1 MIKLRTELHK
11 TELFFECLRFNIS
24 FVVKNQNTMSHSD
37 TSTKSIYY
45 ALMANAGI
53 AITKTIAAVITGSGA
68 MLAESIHSFADC
80 GNQGLL
86 FLGLKAAKR
95 KPDAKYPLG
104 YGRATYFWSFVVA
117 IILFSLGG
125 LFSMY
130 EGIHKLTAIEPIE
143 SPYIALGVL
152 FFSILLEGF
161 SLWGC
166 LKEINKIR
174 GNKSIAQWVRESR
187 QSELVVVLGEDVAA
201 LLGLTFA
208 FGAVV
213 VTMISGNP
221 VYDAIGSIGIGV
233 LLLVISVIIAIKI
246 KGLLVGQSASPE
258 QVAAITAYLESA
270 PEIDKVLNVITLQ
283 LGQTLM
289 VSVKADMKEK
299 QSVAKLI
306 EDINCCERALKAKF
320 PDVQWSFFEPDFLK

>member
-1 MIKLRTELHK
+1 
-11 TELFFECLRFNIS
+11 
-24 FVVKNQNTMSHSD
+24 MSHSD
-37 TSTKSIYY
+37 SSTKSIYY
-45 ALMANAGI
+45 ALMANGGI

-86 FLGLKAAKR
+86 FLGLRAAKR
-95 KPDAKYPLG
+95 KPDSKYPLG

-130 EGIHKLTAIEPIE
+130 EGIHKLTSTETIE
-143 SPYIALGVL
+143 SPFIALGVL

-166 LKEINKIR
+166 VKEINKIR
-174 GNKSIAQWVRESR
+174 GKLSIIQWVKESR

-213 VTMISGNP
+213 VTMITGNP

-258 QVAAITAYLESA
+258 QVALITAFLNET
-270 PEIDKVLNVITLQ
+270 PEINKVLNIITLQ

-289 VSVKADMKEK
+289 VSVKAQMREREN
-299 QSVAKLI
+299 VAKLI
-306 EDINCCERALKAKF
+306 DDINCCERRLKGQF
-320 PDVQWSFFEPDFLK
+320 PDIQWSFFEPDFEK

>member
-1 MIKLRTELHK
+1 
-11 TELFFECLRFNIS
+11 
-24 FVVKNQNTMSHSD
+24 MSHSES
-37 TSTKSIYY
+37 STKSIYY
-45 ALMANAGI
+45 ALIANAGI

-86 FLGLKAAKR
+86 FVGLKAAKR
-95 KPDAKYPLG
+95 APNEKYPLG
-104 YGRATYFWSFVVA
+104 YGRATYFWSFIVA

-125 LFSMY
+125 LFSVY

-152 FFSILLEGF
+152 FFSIILETF

-166 LKEINKIR
+166 LKEINKLR
-174 GNKSIAQWVRESR
+174 GKSSIIQWVKESR

-213 VTMISGNP
+213 VTMITGNP

-233 LLLVISVIIAIKI
+233 LLLIISIIIAVKI

-258 QVAAITAYLESA
+258 QVAQITDHLNKS
-270 PEIDKVLNVITLQ
+270 PEIDKVLNIITLQ
-283 LGQTLM
+283 LGSTLM
-289 VSVKADMKEK
+289 VSVKAEMKEK
-299 QSVAKLI
+299 DSVTKLI
-306 EDINCCERALKAKF
+306 EDINCCERNLKAQF
-320 PDVQWSFFEPDFLK
+320 PDIQWSFFEPDLAK

>member
-1 MIKLRTELHK
+1 
-11 TELFFECLRFNIS
+11 
-24 FVVKNQNTMSHSD
+24 MSHSE

-152 FFSILLEGF
+152 F
-161 SLWGC
+161 
-166 LKEINKIR
+166 
-174 GNKSIAQWVRESR
+174 
-187 QSELVVVLGEDVAA
+187 LV
-201 LLGLTFA
+201 F
-208 FGAVV
+208 
-213 VTMISGNP
+213 
-221 VYDAIGSIGIGV
+221 
-233 LLLVISVIIAIKI
+233 
-246 KGLLVGQSASPE
+246 
-258 QVAAITAYLESA
+258 
-270 PEIDKVLNVITLQ
+270 
-283 LGQTLM
+283 
-289 VSVKADMKEK
+289 
-299 QSVAKLI
+299 
-306 EDINCCERALKAKF
+306 C
-320 PDVQWSFFEPDFLK
+320 

>member
-1 MIKLRTELHK
+1 
-11 TELFFECLRFNIS
+11 
-24 FVVKNQNTMSHSD
+24 MSHSD
-37 TSTKSIYY
+37 TSLKSIYY
-45 ALMANAGI
+45 ALAANAGI
-53 AITKTIAAVITGSGA
+53 AIVKTVAAIITGSGA

-104 YGRATYFWSFVVA
+104 YGKATYFWSFVVA

-125 LFSMY
+125 LFSVY
-130 EGIHKLTAIEPIE
+130 EGIHKLGSIEPLE
-143 SPYIALGVL
+143 SPVLALGVL
-152 FFSILLEGF
+152 LFSIVLEGF

-166 LKEINKIR
+166 LTEINKSR
-174 GNKSIAQWVRESR
+174 DNKSLIQWIKESR
-187 QSELVVVLGEDVAA
+187 QSELVVVLGEDIAA

-213 VTMISGNP
+213 ITIITGNP
-221 VYDAIGSIGIGV
+221 IYDAIGSIGIGV
-233 LLLVISVIIAIKI
+233 LLLIISFILAIKI

-258 QVAAITAYLESA
+258 QVEQISAYLESCT
-270 PEIDKVLNVITLQ
+270 EIDKVLNIITLQ

-289 VSVKADMKEK
+289 VSVKAKMKE
-299 QSVAKLI
+299 QNDVTTLI
-306 EDINCCERALKAKF
+306 HDINRCEKGLKSRF
-320 PDVQWSFFEPDFLK
+320 PDVQWSFFEPDFE